1 MMQNFPRNTIADQLI
16 ASVSTE
22 EIDRRNEYAALL
34 NSQKR
39 YNEAFVVANEI
50 IKNSEVLGYIRGIA
64 RAHLI
69 VSTSLSME
77 SKYDCAL
84 EHCNKAI
91 EYFIQANDNEGEA
104 LALYSKANCYLATDE
119 YEEAQKHYQSSLL
132 KATEADNKPLAGK
145 ALNGIGSTFHELGDF
160 ASALGYFQKSIG
172 INEELGDK
180 IVVAGYSI
188 NLGNVYAANGNYAKS
203 YECYTRSLEIFEE
216 SGDKVSSGDCTNNIG
231 LLYYRQGNYS
241 EALNCFLKG
250 IKLWKEIK
258 DYRREAISLHNI
270 ANIYAERG
278 EFDKTLEY
286 FFLALSIEEKIEDKH
301 GEADTLQAIG
311 NTYFKQKNFP
321 AALDFTNRS
330 LDISKQIGNKD
341 SEAKA
346 LTNLGSILAATGD
359 YEAALSAIQ
368 NGLYLHKKIHNKS
381 GEAECLRDIGKLY
394 ILKGNFENALTF
406 LNHALQLAE
415 ELQSKSLSCQI
426 HQQFTAAYSLAENYR
441 LALEHSELSSSLERQ
456 LFSKEN
462 SERIN
467 QLQAI
472 YELETAR
479 HESEIHRLKTIEL
492 AEANRQ
498 LIDLNR
504 QKSDFLTIASH
515 DLKNP
520 LSNVTMLSK
529 LLRKE
534 ADHLTAAEV
543 ADFASDIQVIT
554 ERMFRLVKKFLDI
567 NALEAGKITPVFTE
581 TDITAL
587 IQELIHSFRP
597 ISKTKSIT
605 IVFDEGPEHLKAVV
619 DETMLTEVIDNLV
632 SNALKY
638 SPREKKVEIRLQK
651 KPTGFSVSVQDEG
664 PGISETDKQRLF
676 KSFARLSALPT
687 AGEDSSGLGLFIT
700 KKMVELLGGSIFC
713 ESTEG
718 HGATFVV
725 EIETGK

>member
-1 MMQNFPRNTIADQLI
+1 MMQNFPRNTIANQLI
-16 ASVSTE
+16 ASFSPE
-22 EIDRRNEYAALL
+22 EIDRRNEYASLL
-34 NSQKR
+34 NSQSR
-39 YNEAFVVANEI
+39 YKEAFVVANET
-50 IKNSEVLGYIRGIA
+50 IKNSEVSGYTKGIA
-64 RAHLI
+64 QALLV
-69 VSTSLSME
+69 VSTSLFTE
-77 SKYDCAL
+77 SEYNCAL
-84 EHCNKAI
+84 EHCTKAI
-91 EYFIQANDNEGEA
+91 EHFIQAEDIEGEA
-104 LALYSKANCYLATDE
+104 LALYYKGNCYFALDN
-119 YEEAQKHYQSSLL
+119 YEEALRNYQFALL
-132 KATEADNKPLAGK
+132 KANEIGNKTLSGK
-145 ALNGIGSTFHELGDF
+145 ALNGIGSTFHERGDF
-160 ASALGYFQKSIG
+160 ASALGYFQKSIEL
-172 INEELGDK
+172 NEELEDK

-188 NLGNVYAANGNYAKS
+188 NLGNVYAANGNYAKA
-203 YECYTRSLEIFEE
+203 YECYSRSLQIFEE
-216 SGDKVSSGDCTNNIG
+216 SGDTVSSGDCANNIG

-250 IKLWKEIK
+250 IKLWREIK
-258 DYRREAISLHNI
+258 DNRREAISLHNI
-270 ANIYAERG
+270 ANIYSETG

-286 FFLALSIEEKIEDKH
+286 FFLALSIEEKISDRH

-311 NTYFKQKNFP
+311 NTYFKQKNHTS
-321 AALDFTNRS
+321 ALDFTNRS
-330 LDISKQIGNKD
+330 LTISKQIGNKN

-346 LTNLGSILAATGD
+346 LSNLGSILAATGD
-359 YEAALSAIQ
+359 YETALYTIQ
-368 NGLYLHKKIHNKS
+368 SGLELYKKIHNKS
-381 GEAECLRDIGKLY
+381 GEAECLRDIGKFH
-394 ILKGNFENALTF
+394 ILNGSCESAFPYLKK
-406 LNHALQLAE
+406 ALQLAE
-415 ELQSKSLSCQI
+415 ELQSKSLSSQI
-426 HQQFTAAYSLAENYR
+426 HQQFTAAYTLAENYR
-441 LALEHSELSSSLERQ
+441 LALEHSELSASIERQ

-492 AEANRQ
+492 AEANRL

-597 ISKTKSIT
+597 ISKTKSIQ
-605 IVFDEGPEHLKAVV
+605 IIFNEGQEHIKTVV

-638 SPREKKVEIRLQK
+638 SPREKKVEIRLEK
-651 KPTGFSVSVQDEG
+651 KPTGFLVAVQDEG

-700 KKMVELLGGSIFC
+700 KKMVELLGGTIYC

-718 HGATFVV
+718 NGATFVV
-725 EIETGK
+725 EIETEK